1 MIYIQ
6 LIIFRT
12 GKVMSC
18 FKSES
23 FTEQVFFTVTC
34 SCAPK
39 RGFCFTLEK
48 KVKDRTR
55 NKREMQ
61 SYTVDMT

>member
-23 FTEQVFFTVTC
+23 FTEQVFFTVNLFMCTQERFLFHLR
-34 SCAPK
+34 K
-39 RGFCFTLEK
+39 EGERQNK
-48 KVKDRTR
+48 K
-55 NKREMQ
+55 
-61 SYTVDMT
+61 

>member
-6 LIIFRT
+6 LIIFKT

-23 FTEQVFFTVTC
+23 FTEQVFFTVVHVHPREVFV
-34 SCAPK
+34 SLKK
-39 RGFCFTLEK
+39 R
-48 KVKDRTR
+48 R
-55 NKREMQ
+55 
-61 SYTVDMT
+61 